1 MTLFKKK
8 ICIITGSRADY
19 GLLKNLIFK
28 VKKSKKLKLQLIVT
42 GMHLSNKYGLTYKEI
57 NKDKLK
63 IDTKIKILNNSDKS
77 VGISKSVSDGVN
89 KFSKIFNKTKPDVIL
104 VLGDRFEIFSAA
116 ISAMLSRIPIAHI
129 HGGETT
135 VGVIDE
141 AVRHSIT
148 KMSHLHFVAAKKYKN
163 RVIQLGENPKRV
175 YLVGG
180 LGVDTIKQ
188 TKFYTKS
195 ILEKKIGFTLK
206 EKNILVNFHPS
217 TLEKNKSKTQVK
229 EILSALKKFKDKKI
243 IFTSP
248 NADQENSVIF
258 KEINNFVKQNKNST
272 FFKSMGSVA
281 YLSCLKFVDVIIG
294 NSSSGLL
301 EAPTLKVPTINI
313 GDRQK
318 GRLKAKSVVDCDIQ
332 QDKIINKL
340 NKFLKGKKNNKLKNF
355 KNPYGDGGASKKII
369 NILEKINYNT
379 LLKKNF
385 FDLKSYSR

>member
-281 YLSCLKFVDVIIG
+281 YLSCL
-294 NSSSGLL
+294 NL
-301 EAPTLKVPTINI
+301 
-313 GDRQK
+313 
-318 GRLKAKSVVDCDIQ
+318 
-332 QDKIINKL
+332 
-340 NKFLKGKKNNKLKNF
+340 
-355 KNPYGDGGASKKII
+355 
-369 NILEKINYNT
+369 
-379 LLKKNF
+379 
-385 FDLKSYSR
+385 